1 LYGVLVVALMP
12 RITNGE
18 MYNTL
23 EGWDYGEDY
32 THNRDYGGAVGVLQ
46 EDVETVLGLQV
57 VVKSMLDDVIGGQH
71 AQKEQL
77 SSILGSSVLTFN
89 RSTEPPQTTP
99 STTPAQRN
107 TNMEILEEL
116 VEELQRNSTQGTTSR
131 PTNTT
136 LSSSSTPQTTQ
147 TQTSHHRSRLP
158 NKFFSQEE
166 GAWFARRSEDC
177 ENGAMPIMEVHE
189 RFSSSRV
196 ENVVALKGYSGQ
208 KLCYFVTYWER
219 FVCRRPNERL
229 RRPGYYFVCK
239 P

>member
-1 LYGVLVVALMP
+1 MP

-166 GAWFARRSEDC
+166 GAWFARRPEDC

>member
-1 LYGVLVVALMP
+1 MP

-147 TQTSHHRSRLP
+147 TQTSHHRLRLP

-166 GAWFARRSEDC
+166 GAWFARRPEDC

>member
-1 LYGVLVVALMP
+1 MP
-12 RITNGE
+12 RGTGGE

-166 GAWFARRSEDC
+166 GAWFARRAEEC
-177 ENGAMPIMEVHE
+177 ENGVMPIMEVHE